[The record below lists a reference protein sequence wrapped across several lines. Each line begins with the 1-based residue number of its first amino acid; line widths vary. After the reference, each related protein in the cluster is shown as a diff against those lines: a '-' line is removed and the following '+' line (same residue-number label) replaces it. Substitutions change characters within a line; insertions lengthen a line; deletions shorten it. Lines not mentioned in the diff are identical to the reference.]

1 MVKSQFIDDLHLNQ
15 FRVFDIRSPG
25 SGWALLEDLVRP
37 GVQHLSRWAKGQTWG
52 PKLLPSKYWE
62 NMWFSHIFS
71 ICSYRFSYILYRF
84 GFSHFQTQIPKC
96 LLIQLPFSKLFPM
109 FRRNVCLE
117 FSLSNLVGCHSPDHM
132 MVLWMEE
139 ILHHQKDGWT
149 PINNGMFT
157 TVLNW
162 CFTPPLAAS
171 EAGAHGIDVHQLL
184 PRSEEHDA
192 LSMMVGAWMVEI
204 ETQWINVVYMFVY
217 VMHVCVLK
225 HIYI

>member
-1 MVKSQFIDDLHLNQ
+1 
-15 FRVFDIRSPG
+15 
-25 SGWALLEDLVRP
+25 
-37 GVQHLSRWAKGQTWG
+37 
-52 PKLLPSKYWE
+52 
-62 NMWFSHIFS
+62 
-71 ICSYRFSYILYRF
+71 
-84 GFSHFQTQIPKC
+84 
-96 LLIQLPFSKLFPM
+96 
-109 FRRNVCLE
+109 
-117 FSLSNLVGCHSPDHM
+117 
-132 MVLWMEE
+132 
-139 ILHHQKDGWT
+139 
-149 PINNGMFT
+149 MFT

-225 HIYI
+225 HIYIIHTDNTYIYNVYIYNVCIYICVHTLSMHIYIY